1 MKSYKDFINESYFKE
16 VEDLNKIIDP
26 IRDDIRDILV
36 DFIRYDIKFI
46 PANMLDSSI
55 GFELLIV
62 RKGYYNDGSGPRPGY
77 ESIDPIL
84 LDGDIL
90 DELKRLIHFI
100 KSEIG
105 FYYTNSSW
113 SYILGERGIFH
124 RDKDLFSSLRDP
136 QGGNKY
142 VTSISMFFGNKILPS
157 WRQTKESGK
166 FV

>member
-26 IRDDIRDILV
+26 IRDDVRDILV
-36 DFIRYDIKFI
+36 DFTGYDIKFI

-62 RKGYYNDGSGPRPGY
+62 RKGYYNDGSGPMPGY
-77 ESIDPIL
+77 ESVDPIL
-84 LDGDIL
+84 LDSDIL

-105 FYYTNSSW
+105 FYYTGSSW
-113 SYILGERGIFH
+113 SYNLDQKRIYQ
-124 RDKDLFSSLRDP
+124 DKDLFSSLRDP
-136 QGGNKY
+136 KGGNKY

-157 WRQTKESGK
+157 WRQTNES
-166 FV
+166 